1 MIAIPII
8 TAVVFFMSSV
18 AAVLRYKNGKTTAE
32 YDQQY
37 ADYY

>member
-1 MIAIPII
+1 MVVISIAATVMFVI
-8 TAVVFFMSSV
+8 SSM
-18 AAVLRYKNGKTTAE
+18 AAVLRYKNGETTAE